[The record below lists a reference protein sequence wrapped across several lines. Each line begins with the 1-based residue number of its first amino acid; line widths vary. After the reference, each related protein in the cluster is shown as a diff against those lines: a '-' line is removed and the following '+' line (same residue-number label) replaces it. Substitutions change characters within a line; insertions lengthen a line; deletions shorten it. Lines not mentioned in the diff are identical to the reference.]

1 MSRLYEALRKMEEER
16 LKEIEKGNPPVN
28 ELEEPDLS
36 GEKSIPLS
44 PLFLLEAL
52 RDIKSAVG
60 SIYKIGLLSMEK
72 SDNREEKEHSWKAM
86 TEGFDHIVSI
96 VNMLSSYVNVTS
108 PIAKR
113 DTLHCILE
121 EILESNEEKLHA
133 RQIELKK
140 ILAEEL
146 PETVFQDEQIRFIL
160 NLVLQYT
167 ILATPSGGRIE
178 IVTQFVNDQKEQESA
193 SLDPLINKY
202 SEILIS
208 SSHPSHSS
216 NESPGTPEIP
226 KIEREGTSHFI
237 LRLIREMIRSNQ
249 GMIDFQ
255 INQIKSRTRI
265 SLRFAVERRRLA
277 YYRPVTL

>member
-1 MSRLYEALRKMEEER
+1 MSRLYEALKKMEEDR

-72 SDNREEKEHSWKAM
+72 SDNHEEKEHSWKAM

-146 PETVFQDEQIRFIL
+146 PETVFQDEQVRFIL
-160 NLVLQYT
+160 NLVLQYA

-226 KIEREGTSHFI
+226 RIEREGTSHFI

>member
-72 SDNREEKEHSWKAM
+72 SDNHEEKEHSWKAM

-160 NLVLQYT
+160 NLVLQYA

-216 NESPGTPEIP
+216 TESPGTPEVP

>member
-72 SDNREEKEHSWKAM
+72 SDNHEEKEHSWKAM

-160 NLVLQYT
+160 NLVLQYA